1 MCLLYR
7 QNRLPSSLRF
17 QGRPVQYRAS
27 RPPLYDDTL
36 SFLEGS
42 LFGDQLA
49 IIREMVG
56 KVTYAKT
63 LEWEHESEY
72 RLAVPVLE
80 DEDWNTMRYHP
91 EEITELYLGLGMSK
105 ENKDK
110 IVGMAKEV
118 NLDIAIF
125 QTFRD
130 AHETL
135 TFQKL

>member
-1 MCLLYR
+1 M
-7 QNRLPSSLRF
+7 
-17 QGRPVQYRAS
+17 
-27 RPPLYDDTL
+27 
-36 SFLEGS
+36 
-42 LFGDQLA
+42 FGDQLA